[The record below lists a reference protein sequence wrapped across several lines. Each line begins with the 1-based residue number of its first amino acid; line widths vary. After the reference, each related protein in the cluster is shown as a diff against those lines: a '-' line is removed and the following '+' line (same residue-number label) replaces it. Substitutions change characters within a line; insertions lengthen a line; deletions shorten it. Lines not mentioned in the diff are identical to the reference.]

1 MFNFILALSAFYFSS
16 RSVGFL
22 KSIFSSRMLFFQRKS
37 LLRLQ
42 PIKRMKAINGFLE
55 HLNIH
60 CLMGENN
67 YNSCFLLRIPATY
80 LQSPAWKICPWWT
93 LGRYILSIPERFWRL
108 GRFTYEQ
115 HFHCKLHTLVLLLL
129 VVLLLSLAEQPW
141 ANHSALGGHGALFSI
156 HESLGS
162 SWRISSFLYVPCI
175 HRINMS
181 TSLNTTVLM
190 LAIEPRFMVKFVLT
204 TVGLFWVVDF
214 MIHSKRFHVSL
225 K

>member
-1 MFNFILALSAFYFSS
+1 
-16 RSVGFL
+16 
-22 KSIFSSRMLFFQRKS
+22 
-37 LLRLQ
+37 
-42 PIKRMKAINGFLE
+42 
-55 HLNIH
+55 
-60 CLMGENN
+60 MGENN
-67 YNSCFLLRIPATY
+67 YNCCFLLRIPATY
-80 LQSPAWKICPWWT
+80 LQSPAWKISPWWT

-108 GRFTYEQ
+108 GRFMYEQ

-141 ANHSALGGHGALFSI
+141 ANHSALGGQGALFSI

-175 HRINMS
+175 HRINIS
-181 TSLNTTVLM
+181 TILNTKVLI

-225 K
+225 KQFI